1 MNLVVKASAWKN
13 VVTCQDNVV
22 VVVFQTTWTTWFIV
36 IGIADVIVSE
46 SASSDSATT
55 FNYATTGSLVS
66 QLAACEEAMSIGIY
80 TVCQFDLLV

>member
-1 MNLVVKASAWKN
+1 M
-13 VVTCQDNVV
+13 
-22 VVVFQTTWTTWFIV
+22 

-80 TVCQFDLLV
+80 TVC